1 MKILAIPTFK
11 NEVAPSFDYA
21 SLFNL
26 FKLGHRKIIRH
37 DSLHFDEENSQAR
50 VHHLQDLNAE
60 IVICNGIRSHSVRL
74 LQYHQMQVIT
84 GISGEIEIAI
94 QRFLKGEFE
103 DINIDINQIALQKQ
117 KEVGNFVDWSKVLFK
132 QIGFS
137 VSLPK
142 ASETFFPIDFIGV
155 KVCPVCEKPIKVAVC
170 CGIHLYKKELEMKE
184 FASHTGDNFDAK
196 VYIHPAF
203 PAMEKLCEKHNVQL
217 IDASLKDVKDNYQIE
232 KKFYS
237 HKSIKK

>member
-1 MKILAIPTFK
+1 MKILTIPTFK

-26 FKLGHRKIIRH
+26 FKLGHQKIIRH

-50 VHHLQDLNAE
+50 VHHLQGLKTE

-74 LQYHQMQVIT
+74 LQYHQIQVIT
-84 GISGEIEIAI
+84 GLSGEIEIAI

-117 KEVGNFVDWSKVLFK
+117 QEVGNFVDWSKTIFK
-132 QIGFS
+132 QMGYS

-142 ASETFFPIDFIGV
+142 ASETFFPIDFIGA

-170 CGIHLYKKELEMKE
+170 CGNHLYKKEVELKE
-184 FASHTGDNFDAK
+184 FVSRTGENFDVK
-196 VYIHPAF
+196 VYVHPAF
-203 PAMEKLCEKHNVQL
+203 PAIEKLCKKHHVQL
-217 IDASLKDVKDNYQIE
+217 VDAAQKNLKNNHQLYE
-232 KKFYS
+232 KFYS
-237 HKSIKK
+237 HQTIMH

>member
-1 MKILAIPTFK
+1 MKILAVPTFK

-21 SLFNL
+21 TLFNL
-26 FKLGHRKIIRH
+26 FKLGHQKIIRH
-37 DSLHFDEENSQAR
+37 DSILFKEENSQIR
-50 VHHLQDLNAE
+50 VHNLQNLKTE

-117 KEVGNFVDWSKVLFK
+117 QEIGNFVDWSKALFK
-132 QIGFS
+132 QIGYD
-137 VSLPK
+137 VSLPN
-142 ASETFFPIDFIGV
+142 ANETFFPIDFIGA
-155 KVCPVCEKPIKVAVC
+155 KVCPVCKKPIKVAVC
-170 CGIHLYKKELEMKE
+170 CGVHLYKKELEVKE
-184 FASHTGDNFDAK
+184 FVSHTGDNFDAK

-203 PAMEKLCEKHNVQL
+203 PAMEKLCEKHQVQL
-217 IDASLKDVKDNYQIE
+217 IDASLKNAKDNNQIG

-237 HKSIKK
+237 HKSIMN